1 MQTPTSIRKH
11 PLHPMLVMLPVG
23 LWVFSLAADVFHLA
37 GGSFE
42 VWSGVALYTMVGGFL
57 GALIAAVPGT
67 IDYLAMRRDR
77 PVRRLAQLHMRINV
91 VMTVLYGVN
100 IWLRVSNPAELGVPV
115 ALSVLSVVMLFVS
128 GWLGAEM
135 VHVHGVGVEE
145 EPATDF
151 AGPERRKAGAYRG
164 PRHA

>member
-23 LWVFSLAADVFHLA
+23 LWVFSLAADIFHLT
-37 GGSFE
+37 GGAFE
-42 VWSGVALYTMVGGFL
+42 VWSGVALYTMLGGFL
-57 GALIAAVPGT
+57 GALVAAVPGM

-91 VMTVLYGVN
+91 ILTFVYAIN
-100 IWLRVSNPAELGVPV
+100 IWLRVTNPGELGIPV
-115 ALSVLSVVMLFVS
+115 ALSVVSVVALFVS

-135 VHVHGVGVEE
+135 VHVHKVGVEDE
-145 EPATDF
+145 QAVAYT
-151 AGPERRKAGAYRG
+151 GTERRKTPYRG
-164 PRHA
+164 PHHA